1 MKQIIKKIL
10 NENKEGIYLNY
21 VVDNFI
27 NQHVNI
33 EKGPMDF
40 GDEEDYF
47 VVFQLPNDEWDT
59 FSKKG
64 MIKWMNEPLDIR
76 NGFDNAFI
84 SSLEKYDIKNIKSA
98 NLIWKLVCKEIVRRM
113 ELLEKSNLNESDESK
128 RDKFIRVVAD
138 DIFTKT
144 YINKGALF
152 NIVTPF
158 DYTLSSSWFKK
169 PKSERILERPFINKF
184 YRYVSETYGVD
195 INDGYF
201 IEKVMSLYFDQIT
214 NKVKDKPKLNESDD
228 FKWKIKNNIYKYLDR
243 KYVVYYPKYFRQDEK
258 YDWAIKSKDGDET
271 PNFGSVAREIK
282 EVFELDGYTSLDLAK
297 IWVGRNLKVLKEKQR
312 NLDEDLEYYGVDD
325 ASPESDEYKM
335 GLKEDIPIYKQD
347 TPYKSMYEQLRW
359 EFANTPEYILKDFY
373 YNHIVSD
380 KKVVKQIM
388 TQFWGDPVM
397 YIGDYWK
404 RYLRGPWKLQIIEVN
419 PMDFTD
425 RTVRAFI
432 QREFGEVD
440 TYQVK
445 DDKQRMDTQKKL
457 ATKGGSNEPIIVEK
471 TDNGKYDLIE
481 GWHRTMATLLLGDN
495 GEDMKNW
502 GKVKLRAFVKEKR

>member
-1 MKQIIKKIL
+1 MKQIIKRIL
-10 NENKEGIYLNY
+10 NENKEDIYLNY

-47 VVFQLPNDEWDT
+47 VVFQLPNNEWDT

-64 MIKWMNEPLDIR
+64 MIKWMNEPLDIHHE
-76 NGFDNAFI
+76 FDNAFI
-84 SSLEKYDIKNIKSA
+84 SSLEKYDIKNIKTA
-98 NLIWKLVCKEIVRRM
+98 NLIWKLVCKEIIRRM

-214 NKVKDKPKLNESDD
+214 NKVKDIHPLN
-228 FKWKIKNNIYKYLDR
+228 
-243 KYVVYYPKYFRQDEK
+243 
-258 YDWAIKSKDGDET
+258 
-271 PNFGSVAREIK
+271 
-282 EVFELDGYTSLDLAK
+282 
-297 IWVGRNLKVLKEKQR
+297 
-312 NLDEDLEYYGVDD
+312 EDLEYYGVDD

-440 TYQVK
+440 AYQVK

-471 TDNGKYDLIE
+471 TKNGKYDLIE

>member
-1 MKQIIKKIL
+1 MKELIKKIL
-10 NENKEGIYLNY
+10 KENKEDVYLNY

-27 NQHVNI
+27 GQHVII
-33 EKGPMDF
+33 EKGPMDI
-40 GDEEDYF
+40 GVEEDYF
-47 VVFQLPNDEWDT
+47 AVFQLPNDEWDT

-64 MIKWMNEPLDIR
+64 MIKWMNEPLDWVS
-76 NGFDNAFI
+76 NGFDISFI
-84 SSLEKYDIKNIKSA
+84 SSLEKYDVKNIKTA
-98 NLIWKLVCKEIVRRM
+98 NLIWKLVCKEIIRRI
-113 ELLEKSNLNESDESK
+113 ELLEKQNLNESDESK

-144 YINKGALF
+144 YFNQAIIY

-158 DYTLSSSWFKK
+158 DYTLSTSWFKK
-169 PKSERILERPFINKF
+169 SKSERILERQFIVKF

-201 IEKVMSLYFDQIT
+201 IEKVMSLYFELIT
-214 NKVKDKPKLNESDD
+214 ESVMKRSNLN
-228 FKWKIKNNIYKYLDR
+228 
-243 KYVVYYPKYFRQDEK
+243 
-258 YDWAIKSKDGDET
+258 
-271 PNFGSVAREIK
+271 
-282 EVFELDGYTSLDLAK
+282 
-297 IWVGRNLKVLKEKQR
+297 
-312 NLDEDLEYYGVDD
+312 EDLEYYGVDD
-325 ASPESDEYKM
+325 ASPESDNYKM

-359 EFANTPEYILKDFY
+359 EFADTPEYILKDFY

-380 KKVVKQIM
+380 KKVIKQIM

-425 RTVRAFI
+425 RTVRAFL

-440 TYQVK
+440 AYQVK
-445 DDKQRMDTQKKL
+445 DDKQRMKIQKKL